1 LRKSK
6 TPTLSWPKQR
16 ARIKENT
23 LMPFMESS
31 IGGNSF
37 ATRLAKCVG
46 VIDSLLNLNSL
57 SKQTQKELKVQITMI
72 DSN

>member
-1 LRKSK
+1 
-6 TPTLSWPKQR
+6 
-16 ARIKENT
+16 
-23 LMPFMESS
+23 MPFMESS